1 MPDRELSTRD
11 LAGQTATDEDARL
24 ATAQGSELE
33 SAQGDEPL
41 MRERAAGGSGTRDA
55 NDAPGSTVEPVTPAA
70 EREPLL
76 SPDQG
81 ESFTTRWREIQASF
95 VDEPREA
102 VAEADSELL
111 QRARAARSPVGPGRR
126 RLHRRPPRCSHPLPL
141 VLRPP
146 SRGLGHAVR
155 NRPNAIG
162 VVIFVTEQEED
173 LVSILWIILIVVL
186 VLVLVGGFGMRGRW

>member
-24 ATAQGSELE
+24 ATAQGLELE

-41 MRERAAGGSGTRDA
+41 MRERAAGGSGTRDG
-55 NDAPGSTVEPVTPAA
+55 NDAPASTVEPVTPAA

-102 VAEADSELL
+102 VAEADALVADL
-111 QRARAARSPVGPGRR
+111 MQKLAASFSNERE
-126 RLHRRPPRCSHPLPL
+126 RLEAQWD
-141 VLRPP
+141 
-146 SRGLGHAVR
+146 RGDDVS
-155 NRPNAIG
+155 
-162 VVIFVTEQEED
+162 TED
-173 LVSILWIILIVVL
+173 LRVALTRYRSFFDRLLAA
-186 VLVLVGGFGMRGRW
+186 

>member
-55 NDAPGSTVEPVTPAA
+55 NDAPGSTVEPITPAA

-102 VAEADSELL
+102 VAEADALVADL
-111 QRARAARSPVGPGRR
+111 MQKLAASFSNERE
-126 RLHRRPPRCSHPLPL
+126 RLEAQWD
-141 VLRPP
+141 
-146 SRGLGHAVR
+146 RGDDVS
-155 NRPNAIG
+155 
-162 VVIFVTEQEED
+162 TED
-173 LVSILWIILIVVL
+173 LRVALTRYRSFFDRLLAA
-186 VLVLVGGFGMRGRW
+186 